1 MENKIRKNI
10 FIGLAVVFGFVFL
23 FIVWKLTSPNPYA
36 DLKINN
42 NDHIKGNK
50 QAKVVL
56 IEYSDFQCP
65 ACVLYAPIVKQLAE
79 KFKDKIAVVFRHFP
93 LLQHKSAK
101 IAACAAESAG
111 RQGKFWEMNFMLF
124 EKQKEWVDKPNINE
138 IFNTYA
144 KSLNIN
150 LEKFKN
156 DLNNQEI
163 KEKIESDLAS
173 GERFNLEATPTF
185 FLNSEQ
191 IKAPPKYEEFKKL
204 IEKAIAK
211 TK

>member
-1 MENKIRKNI
+1 MENKIKKNI
-10 FIGLAVVFGFVFL
+10 FIGLAVVFGFVVL
-23 FIVWKLTSPNPYA
+23 FIIWKLTSPNLSKE
-36 DLKINN
+36 LKINN

-65 ACVLYAPIVKQLAE
+65 ACAFYSPIVKQLSKE
-79 KFKDKIAVVFRHFP
+79 YNNKIAIVYRHFP
-93 LLQHKSAK
+93 LPQHGNAK
-101 IAACAAESAG
+101 ITAYAAEAAG
-111 RQGKFWEMNFMLF
+111 KQGKFWEMNLLLF
-124 EKQKEWVDKPNINE
+124 EKQKEWSEKPNVEQILSD
-138 IFNTYA
+138 YA

-156 DLNNQEI
+156 DLDNQEI
-163 KEKIESDLAS
+163 KEKVENDLAS
-173 GERFNLEATPTF
+173 GERLNLEATPTF
-185 FLNSEQ
+185 FLNGEQ
-191 IKAPPKYEEFKKL
+191 IKAPPKYQEFKKL